1 MTATTRLDKIE
12 QATIGLSSL
21 ATLIEW
27 AGAAVAQACLCP
39 TSENL
44 SALGSAMQWAGEQVE
59 RMSDAIREEAE
70 KGQSEA
76 QPAIREVA

>member
-27 AGAAVAQACLCP
+27 AGESAAQVLFDPTAQQMSTFGC
-39 TSENL
+39 
-44 SALGSAMQWAGEQVE
+44 AMQWAARQVE
-59 RMSDAIREEAE
+59 RMSDIIREEASAE
-70 KGQSEA
+70 RNASS
-76 QPAIREVA
+76 PAIREVA